1 MNGQKLLPEQNL
13 GQIPYLKF
21 QNAEKQVA
29 NTLIGGEIFF
39 APNKHFH

>member
-1 MNGQKLLPEQNL
+1 MNGQRLLPEQN
-13 GQIPYLKF
+13 QIPYLKL
-21 QNAEKQVA
+21 QNVEKQLV